1 MTSDNT
7 EHTDTTPTPG
17 GFYARI
23 SHGLEWLFL
32 DFPYL
37 LLSPGGLVHGLL
49 RKLGRGLLALPRA
62 LARALWWLL
71 GLAFGW
77 QKPFWVWLARVTG
90 VTALGRVYV
99 QLEKPARIIFWVPV
113 MLASGLLQNL
123 IGGLVPVVLVAVL
136 FIYLNKF
143 VVREEDKV
151 QLRELG
157 KRHPN

>member
-1 MTSDNT
+1 MTGDKT
-7 EHTDTTPTPG
+7 KHTDTTAAPG
-17 GFYARI
+17 GIYARV

-32 DFPYL
+32 DMPYL
-37 LLSPGGLVHGLL
+37 LLSPGGLLHGLL
-49 RKLGRGLLALPRA
+49 RGLGRGLLTLPRV

-71 GLAFGW
+71 RLAFGW
-77 QKPFWVWLARVTG
+77 QRPFWLWLARVTG

-136 FIYLNKF
+136 FIYFNKF

-157 KRHPN
+157 KGHPN